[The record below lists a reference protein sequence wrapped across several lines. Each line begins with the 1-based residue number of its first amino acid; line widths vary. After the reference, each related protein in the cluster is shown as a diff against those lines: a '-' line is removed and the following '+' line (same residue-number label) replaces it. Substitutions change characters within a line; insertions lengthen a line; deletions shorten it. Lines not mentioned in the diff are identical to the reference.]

1 MKKKNKYNGIFKYDP
16 QSCEL
21 NIPVDEKEIE
31 ECEIIYHPSGEYNWW
46 IAYMGSPHS
55 CIRFNKS
62 KGHYALRFKTKHK
75 EGDWSQWSPVEM
87 ITIK

>member
-1 MKKKNKYNGIFKYDP
+1 MEKKKKYNENFKYNP
-16 QSCEL
+16 LSSEL
-21 NIPVDEKEIE
+21 NIPVNEKETE
-31 ECEIIYHPSGEYNWW
+31 ECEIIYHLSGEQNWW

-55 CIRFNKS
+55 CIVFDKP
-62 KGHYALRFKTKHK
+62 KGHYALRLKTKHK